1 MISLA
6 DRAADEVRALHTTF
20 VALFTGRSNDYARC
34 AAALADDFWM
44 ISPDGLNLGRD
55 QVLEVIRTA
64 AAPPD
69 FLISIRGVR
78 VIGEY
83 PDSVLLHYIEEQYRN
98 SQTTRRLSTALFTA
112 ENRAPFGVVWRFLH
126 ETRMFDAEGE

>member
-6 DRAADEVRALHTTF
+6 DRAADEVRALHATF

-34 AAALADDFWM
+34 AATLADDFWM
-44 ISPDGLNLGRD
+44 ISPDGLCLDRD
-55 QVLEVIRTA
+55 RVLEVVATA

-69 FLISIRGVR
+69 FLISIHNVR

-98 SQTTRRLSTALFTA
+98 SKTTRRLSTALFTA
-112 ENRAPFGVVWRFLH
+112 ETLAPFGVVWRFLH
-126 ETRMFDAEGE
+126 ETWMPDAVGQ